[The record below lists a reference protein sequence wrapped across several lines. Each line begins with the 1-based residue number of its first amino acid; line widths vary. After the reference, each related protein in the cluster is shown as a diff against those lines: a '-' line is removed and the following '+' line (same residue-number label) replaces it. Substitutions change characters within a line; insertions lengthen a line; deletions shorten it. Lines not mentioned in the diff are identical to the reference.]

1 MKFKTVGR
9 SLELQ
14 SLKATNLY
22 AKPGEDEGRALI
34 RKSWRCLNCTF
45 LEELDGFSK
54 IDTGFGV
61 WWIRNEDWRCPE
73 DEPKDE
79 PFLTDGDLRYLP
91 NVPYFPCTEFDKDN
105 VRKSQIATMAMCL
118 SCLGI
123 RGIET
128 YEDYLEL
135 LLKHGDGTY
144 RAHHRATFAANGIS
158 AYFCSSIGSFEIQ
171 DSIDDGCPVA
181 FQVPYKGSQRNPFGF
196 NYLITIYG
204 YSPTHWL
211 CHDPCGRLDIV
222 NGLWHTTVLEA
233 GKEILYD
240 RAESQDRFF
249 RGGDASGVGWLNFR
263 EN

>member
-1 MKFKTVGR
+1 M
-9 SLELQ
+9 
-14 SLKATNLY
+14 
-22 AKPGEDEGRALI
+22 
-34 RKSWRCLNCTF
+34 
-45 LEELDGFSK
+45 
-54 IDTGFGV
+54 
-61 WWIRNEDWRCPE
+61 
-73 DEPKDE
+73 
-79 PFLTDGDLRYLP
+79 LTIVQL
-91 NVPYFPCTEFDKDN
+91 
-105 VRKSQIATMAMCL
+105 
-118 SCLGI
+118 
-123 RGIET
+123 
-128 YEDYLEL
+128 
-135 LLKHGDGTY
+135 
-144 RAHHRATFAANGIS
+144 FAANGIS

-222 NGLWHTTVLEA
+222 NGLWHTTVVEA
-233 GKEILYD
+233 GKKILYD